1 VPPEHT
7 LLDAWKLHPCCLSHA
22 RRPLWDLRGSLSLS
36 QERFLSAYICKLKRE
51 VAARRRFT
59 GPGPCLQD
67 SRKERRFFCCDSH
80 PSVPAAQR
88 PGRCSSRRL
97 ADAVRSRARVCS
109 LLPASCDAL
118 DVISVLS
125 SFLLLATCKLS
136 CCPPSLCLDP
146 LRKLQVEHLAPRN
159 MESVRGPIPDPPQP
173 SPCAAQHAARRRRI
187 LASFP

>member
-1 VPPEHT
+1 MDT
-7 LLDAWKLHPCCLSHA
+7 WKLHPCCLSHA

-36 QERFLSAYICKLKRE
+36 GTIPKPVSAYICKLKRE